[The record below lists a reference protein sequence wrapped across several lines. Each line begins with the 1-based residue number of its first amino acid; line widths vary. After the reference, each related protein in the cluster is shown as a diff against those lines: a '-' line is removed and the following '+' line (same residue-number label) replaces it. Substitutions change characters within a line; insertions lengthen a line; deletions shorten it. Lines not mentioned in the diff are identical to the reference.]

1 MKTITLNEQALD
13 QIQVQIPLRRIIRS
27 DGAIDYFGLN
37 PWCVAEGADGDTL
50 YTLPVAKAIEFG
62 ILEGYDE

>member
-1 MKTITLNEQALD
+1 MKTITLSDKALD

-27 DGAIDYFGLN
+27 DAAIDYFHLN

-50 YTLPVAKAIEFG
+50 YTLPVARAIEFG
-62 ILEGYDE
+62 ILEGNDE

>member
-1 MKTITLNEQALD
+1 MKTITLSDGVLD
-13 QIQVQIPLRRIIRS
+13 QIQVQIPLRKIIRS
-27 DGAIDYFGLN
+27 DVAIDYFGLN

-62 ILEGYDE
+62 ILEGDDE